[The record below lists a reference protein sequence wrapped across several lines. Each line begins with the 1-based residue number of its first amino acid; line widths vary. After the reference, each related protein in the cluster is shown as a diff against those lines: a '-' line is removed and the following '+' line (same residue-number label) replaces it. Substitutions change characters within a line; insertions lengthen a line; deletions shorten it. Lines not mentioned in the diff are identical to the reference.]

1 MTEQQD
7 YIAQAAAIPYRVDAR
22 SGQVEV
28 LLIRRRDGGKWGI
41 PKGLVD
47 PGLNHPQAAK
57 MEALQEAGIEGPL
70 SDEPL
75 GHFIYEKSQGTCLV
89 QVYAMRVRRT
99 HEHWDEEKL
108 REREW
113 FPIERAASLV
123 GREAVGRLIRRLA
136 RSLRAQKVA

>member
-1 MTEQQD
+1 MTEQRD

-47 PGLNHPQAAK
+47 PGLSHPQAAK

-75 GHFIYEKSQGTCLV
+75 GHFVYEKSLGTCLV

>member
-28 LLIRRRDGGKWGI
+28 LLIRRYDGGKWGI

-47 PGLNHPQAAK
+47 PGLNHEQAAK

-75 GHFIYEKSQGTCLV
+75 GQFLYDKSQGTCLV

-108 REREW
+108 RERAW

-123 GREAVGRLIRRLA
+123 GRASVGRLIRRLS